1 MTDSESTPK
10 RRRWWLIIL
19 GAALILIVVLVGGVF
34 AVGSRLDKQIMSSVS
49 VTFDH
54 PVETVWEGIADYE
67 RNPVSG
73 AMRRETISLP
83 DEETGPVWKEDI
95 SNSVI
100 TVRTLVSY
108 EPDRLVRLF
117 EDSVVPMTSRVE
129 YLLEAE
135 GERTRVTMESIT
147 TVQDGT
153 WHVPIFRVILHLMPD
168 AGSLTYLTD
177 LRTHLN
183 ADVSVNK
190 EESSNDVS

>member
-1 MTDSESTPK
+1 MTDSESAPK
-10 RRRWWLIIL
+10 RRWWLIIL
-19 GAALILIVVLVGGVF
+19 GAAIALIVLLIGGVF

-49 VTFDH
+49 MSFDQ
-54 PVETVWEGIADYE
+54 PLETVWEAIADYE

-73 AMRRETISLP
+73 SMRSETIPLP
-83 DEETGPVWKEDI
+83 DEDTGPVWKEDI
-95 SNSVI
+95 NNSVI

-135 GERTRVTMESIT
+135 GEGTRVTMESIT

-153 WHVPIFRVILHLMPD
+153 WHVPIFRVILHLAPD

-177 LRTHLN
+177 LRSNLN
-183 ADVSVNK
+183 ENLSANE
-190 EESSNDVS
+190 EESPNDVS